1 MREKSSNAQ
10 TVNLEIVDFIKQSYK
25 KEDSGIV
32 YCYSRK
38 ECEQVILVAICLT
51 MSYLSWHSS
60 PLKNPHTHTH
70 THTHTHR
77 KELREQ
83 GILAAF
89 YHADMEAN
97 QRAVVHTRYIQ
108 LCLFGIYLYTI
119 KWTLIVES
127 VLLFLG
133 IFRLRYTILKGILYE
148 IAFLVFKVQG
158 D

>member
-1 MREKSSNAQ
+1 
-10 TVNLEIVDFIKQSYK
+10 
-25 KEDSGIV
+25 
-32 YCYSRK
+32 
-38 ECEQVILVAICLT
+38 
-51 MSYLSWHSS
+51 
-60 PLKNPHTHTH
+60 
-70 THTHTHR
+70 
-77 KELREQ
+77 
-83 GILAAF
+83 
-89 YHADMEAN
+89 MEAN

-148 IAFLVFKVQG
+148 IVFLVFKVQG